1 MEADAIGGLDSFR
14 NGWVLLALVV
24 PAALIAWTW
33 SRSGRSVVLP
43 FDHSPRVRHSRM
55 RWVLRV
61 AEMLPALV
69 LAAVIVVLAGPQ
81 KWDVPRT
88 KRALT
93 NIQFCVDVS
102 GSMTAKFGEG
112 NRYDASM
119 KAIDEFLGLRSG
131 DAFGLTFFGSSVL
144 HWTPLTTDASAIRC
158 SPPFMKPGQ
167 LPPWFNGT
175 EIGEALLACR
185 KVLVEREQ
193 GDRMIILVTDGYS
206 ADLGGGREE
215 EIARELK
222 RDGIVVNTI
231 HIAQGEIP
239 DQVVRIA
246 AGTGGVA
253 FKPEDTQG
261 LSSVFRRIDEM
272 QRVNLEKTRAES
284 TDDFEPWALAGL
296 ALLGALAVASFGLRY
311 TPW

>member
-1 MEADAIGGLDSFR
+1 MEALDTFR
-14 NGWVLLALVV
+14 HGWVLLLLVV

-33 SRSGRSVVLP
+33 SRSGRSVALP
-43 FDHSPRVRHSRM
+43 FDHSPRVRASRM
-55 RWVLRV
+55 RHGLRV
-61 AEMLPALV
+61 AESLPALV
-69 LAAVIVVLAGPQ
+69 LAAVIVLLAGPQ

-119 KAIDEFLGLRSG
+119 KAIDEFLALREG
-131 DAFGLTFFGSSVL
+131 DAFGLTFFGNSVL

-158 SPPFMKPGQ
+158 SPPFMRPGQ

-185 KVLVEREQ
+185 KVLVEREE

-206 ADLGGGREE
+206 ADLGGGRED
-215 EIARELK
+215 EIALDLK
-222 RDGIVVNTI
+222 RDNIVVNTI
-231 HIAQGEIP
+231 HIADGEIP

-246 AGTGGVA
+246 ANTGGEA
-253 FKPEDTQG
+253 FKPEDVAG
-261 LSSVFRRIDEM
+261 LARVFQRIDEM
-272 QRVNLEKTRAES
+272 QKAKLEKTRAES

-296 ALLGALAVASFGLRY
+296 ALLGAAALAALGLRA

>member
-1 MEADAIGGLDSFR
+1 MEALDTFR
-14 NGWVLLALVV
+14 HGWVLLLLVV

-33 SRSGRSVVLP
+33 SRSGRSVALP
-43 FDHSPRVRHSRM
+43 FDHSPRVRPSRM
-55 RWVLRV
+55 RHLLRV
-61 AEMLPALV
+61 AESLPALV
-69 LAAVIVVLAGPQ
+69 LAAVIVLLAGPQ

-102 GSMTAKFGEG
+102 GSMTAKFGDG

-119 KAIDEFLGLRSG
+119 KAIDEFLALREG
-131 DAFGLTFFGSSVL
+131 DAFGLTFFGNSVL

-158 SPPFMKPGQ
+158 SPPFMRPGQ

-185 KVLVEREQ
+185 KVLVEREE

-206 ADLGGGREE
+206 ADLGGGRED
-215 EIARELK
+215 EIALDLK
-222 RDGIVVNTI
+222 RDNIVVNTI
-231 HIAQGEIP
+231 HIADGEIP

-246 AGTGGVA
+246 ANTGGEA
-253 FKPEDTQG
+253 FKPEDVAG
-261 LSSVFRRIDEM
+261 LARVFHRIDEM
-272 QRVNLEKTRAES
+272 QRVKLEKTRAES

-296 ALLGALAVASFGLRY
+296 ALLGAAALAALGLRA